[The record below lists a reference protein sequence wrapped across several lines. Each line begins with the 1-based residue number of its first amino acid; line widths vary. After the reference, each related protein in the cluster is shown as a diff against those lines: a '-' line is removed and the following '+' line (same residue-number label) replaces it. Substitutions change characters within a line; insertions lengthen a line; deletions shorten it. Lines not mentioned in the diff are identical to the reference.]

1 MQALS
6 FSISVSVGTYPTEI
20 LLEIHKD
27 VNTRIFTAALFLLVN
42 QIETTLNTI
51 STELDEK
58 FSYIEWLFD
67 AAIKDR
73 NSYSN
78 RSEIK

>member
-58 FSYIEWLFD
+58 FSYIE
-67 AAIKDR
+67 
-73 NSYSN
+73 
-78 RSEIK
+78 